1 MSNRMNDVSDRLS
14 KLEGASSFLATKED
28 IALVKGDIE
37 KISTNSE
44 RIARIEGEHK
54 HLATKNE
61 VQVLRTELQEV
72 RSELREEIAGVRTE
86 LQKVRSELREEIAEV
101 RTEPREPKWL
111 IVVKDVIILIS
122 LLDHLLGLL

>member
-1 MSNRMNDVSDRLS
+1 MKNYR
-14 KLEGASSFLATKED
+14 
-28 IALVKGDIE
+28 E

-44 RIARIEGEHK
+44 RIARIEGDRK

-86 LQKVRSELREEIAEV
+86 
-101 RTEPREPKWL
+101 PREPKWL
-111 IVVKDVIILIS
+111 IVVEVVIILIP
-122 LLDHLLGLL
+122 LLDHLLRLL